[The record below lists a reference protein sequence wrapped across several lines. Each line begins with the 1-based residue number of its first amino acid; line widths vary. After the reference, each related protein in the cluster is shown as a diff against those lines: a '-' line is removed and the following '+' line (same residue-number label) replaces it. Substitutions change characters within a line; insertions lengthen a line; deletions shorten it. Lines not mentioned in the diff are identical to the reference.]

1 MQPVTEDLQRFWSS
15 LACLLEE
22 GRLLLSA
29 LREAAGECVSP
40 EASSAVAAIAE
51 MVAAGAALSDALAAR
66 SDFFG
71 PGAVCIIRGG
81 EHLGMVARA
90 ARFVAD
96 ASEQCPGCAAWRGE
110 SRKWHSTEES
120 L

>member
-51 MVAAGAALSDALAAR
+51 MVA
-66 SDFFG
+66 
-71 PGAVCIIRGG
+71 
-81 EHLGMVARA
+81 RA